1 MRLSINSGVEQCN
14 VLKVDT
20 TALSFDV
27 MSPAAFKAS
36 WLHSCT
42 AAVVMLFFGVVVLK
56 IPYSCSCK
64 TIVFTRNHALV
75 KWFLVVSKH
84 DWWIQIFFCLQPF

>member
-36 WLHSCT
+36 WLRSCT
-42 AAVVMLFFGVVVLK
+42 ATVVMLLFGVVALK
-56 IPYSCSCK
+56 IPYTCSCK
-64 TIVFTRNHALV
+64 TIVAKTRNHAHV
-75 KWFLVVSKH
+75 KMVFGGFKT
-84 DWWIQIFFCLQPF
+84 